1 MITTLKAKEVA
12 QAVLA
17 AAASKLEQGKSVEE
31 DLLEV
36 DEDVELEFN
45 EEHHRVVEM
54 VTVEDFIPPLVVLA
68 KERDTSANIHK

>member
-1 MITTLKAKEVA
+1 MISTLKAKEVA

-36 DEDVELEFN
+36 DEGVE
-45 EEHHRVVEM
+45 
-54 VTVEDFIPPLVVLA
+54 
-68 KERDTSANIHK
+68 